1 MGEFDDVIRDGEPP
15 SSEPEVQKD
24 DTQPKLDKKS
34 LVEMLTEDGDLNE
47 FGKQL
52 NLDSDMTEKVL
63 VPLVNFL
70 DKYGVG
76 ETLSTNPT
84 INSGVNLVGFVSDVA
99 PILRSASEYFQGK
112 KTELSNEDEAFL
124 ERIKEAQN
132 FDSMSLFVGES
143 VEEEEEVEAEEVV
156 EAAPPKNPFTEGVD
170 WNQMLG
176 ATPNTSSQYG
186 SIAESAPTTT
196 GIITMESLAAESG
209 LTMNQIQNDRQ
220 SATNSGSSG
229 GSNVDYTKSDGLGD
243 MVMGGMSEIQAAMKS
258 EQSKITAQSK
268 VIFEGESLATPDA
281 ISDYQPN
288 TTPTPAQPTVGG
300 LESLEDMMARQGIE
314 SFDSPPAEEEE
325 IEIFEEEEME
335 YISETDSYRN
345 KTTGEE
351 YEAVSLTDIPDEYI
365 ELPAIG
371 NDPIDVD
378 ELPPTDW
385 LTDTSEVESVDE
397 VIEEEPFFEIQD
409 LTVAGLKTELR
420 KLGLS
425 TQGRKADLLNRLTE
439 TNNSLE
445 EDTWDNEG
453 GAIVEA
459 DYSEE

>member
-1 MGEFDDVIRDGEPP
+1 MSEFDDVIRDDKP
-15 SSEPEVQKD
+15 SAPQTDGPKED
-24 DTQPKLDKKS
+24 NQPKLDKKS
-34 LVEMLTEDGDLNE
+34 LIEMLTEDGDLNE

-52 NLDSDMTEKVL
+52 NLDNDMTEKVL

-143 VEEEEEVEAEEVV
+143 VDEEEEVVAEEVI
-156 EAAPPKNPFTEGVD
+156 EGPPPKNPFTEGVD

-176 ATPNTSSQYG
+176 GTPNTSSQYS

-209 LTMNQIQNDRQ
+209 LTMNQVQNDRQ
-220 SATNSGSSG
+220 SATNKGSSG
-229 GSNVDYTKSDGLGD
+229 GSNVDYTQSEGLGD
-243 MVMGGMSEIQAAMKS
+243 MVMGGMSEIQAAMQS
-258 EQSKITAQSK
+258 EQNKLASQSK
-268 VIFEGESLATPDA
+268 VMFEGDKLATPDV

-288 TTPTPAQPTVGG
+288 TTPAPAQPTIGG

-314 SFDSPPAEEEE
+314 SFDTPAEEE

-345 KTTGEE
+345 KNTGEE

-365 ELPAIG
+365 ELPSIG
-371 NDPIDVD
+371 TDPIDED
-378 ELPPTDW
+378 KLPSTDG
-385 LTDTSEVESVDE
+385 LTDTSEVEIVEE
-397 VIEEEPFFEIQD
+397 VIEAEIIEEPFFEIQD

-425 TQGRKADLLNRLTE
+425 TQGRKADLLNRLRE
-439 TNNSLE
+439 TTDPSA
-445 EDTWDNEG
+445 EDRWDNEG
-453 GAIVEA
+453 GAIV
-459 DYSEE
+459 SEE

>member
-1 MGEFDDVIRDGEPP
+1 MDYLKYLINRRFNYNAEYKIYGEPMSEFDDVIRDDKSP
-15 SSEPEVQKD
+15 SSEPQVEGE
-24 DTQPKLDKKS
+24 DTRPKLEKKS
-34 LVEMLTEDGDLNE
+34 LIEMLTADGDLNE

-52 NLDSDMTEKVL
+52 NLDSEMTEKVL

-84 INSGVNLVGFVSDVA
+84 VNSGVNIVSFVTDVA
-99 PILRSASEYFQGK
+99 PIVRSASEYFQGK

-143 VEEEEEVEAEEVV
+143 VDEEEVEVEEVI
-156 EAAPPKNPFTEGVD
+156 EAPPTRNPFVEGVD
-170 WNQMLG
+170 WNEMLG
-176 ATPNTSSQYG
+176 ATHTNSQQYS
-186 SIAESAPTTT
+186 SIAESATTTT

-209 LTMNQIQNDRQ
+209 LTMSQIANDRQ
-220 SATNSGSSG
+220 TATNKGTAGSD
-229 GSNVDYTKSDGLGD
+229 VDYTQSEGLGD

-258 EQSKITAQSK
+258 EQNKIVAQSK
-268 VIFEGESLATPDA
+268 VIFEGEKLATPDA

-288 TTPTPAQPTVGG
+288 TTPTPAEPT
-300 LESLEDMMARQGIE
+300 ED
-314 SFDSPPAEEEE
+314 
-325 IEIFEEEEME
+325 EME

-345 KTTGEE
+345 KITGEE
-351 YEAVSLTDIPDEYI
+351 YEAVSLTDIPDDYI
-365 ELPAIG
+365 ELP
-371 NDPIDVD
+371 PISDDSINVD

-385 LTDTSEVESVDE
+385 LTETPEKVEEVIEAE
-397 VIEEEPFFEIQD
+397 IIEEEPFFEAKD
-409 LTVAGLKTELR
+409 LTVAGLKTELK

-425 TQGRKADLLNRLTE
+425 TQGRKADLMNRLTE
-439 TNNSLE
+439 TNNPSD

-453 GAIVEA
+453 GAI
-459 DYSEE
+459 DSEE